1 MVHFSL
7 FVLMR
12 MLRMLF
18 DPVMSQVMGVMVLS
32 VPALF

>member
-7 FVLMR
+7 FVLMW

-18 DPVMSQVMGVMVLS
+18 DPVMSQVMGVTVLS
-32 VPALF
+32 IPALF

>member
-18 DPVMSQVMGVMVLS
+18 DPVMSQVSVMVLS